1 VGLRRALGSDF
12 FIGGVSYTLED
23 VGIQL
28 NPGLHGPLLAS
39 EPPLGIGPLPIV
51 VPANVPQDILA
62 EQGSRLVSK
71 IDAVLSYDTRN
82 STGLPTAGQR
92 TETRFEVAGGPL
104 GGDRNFYKMELGSA
118 WYFKGLFPGHVLEL
132 GARAA
137 AANSFGSTTNV
148 PFFDRY
154 FLGGIDSLRGYRYRE
169 VGPRSLNEPIG
180 GDTSWF
186 ASAEYSVPI
195 IERLRFAAFYDIGMV
210 YYNPFSFSH
219 SFFGTGSYNDNWGI
233 GIRLLIPQLGPLRLD
248 YGIPIRSDPFNRSHG
263 RFQFSAG
270 FERPF

>member
-1 VGLRRALGSDF
+1 M
-12 FIGGVSYTLED
+12 
-23 VGIQL
+23 
-28 NPGLHGPLLAS
+28 
-39 EPPLGIGPLPIV
+39 
-51 VPANVPQDILA
+51 
-62 EQGSRLVSK
+62 
-71 IDAVLSYDTRN
+71 
-82 STGLPTAGQR
+82 
-92 TETRFEVAGGPL
+92 AGGPL
-104 GGDRNFYKMELGSA
+104 GGDRNFYKLELGSA
-118 WYFKGLFPGHVLEL
+118 WYFKGFFPGHVLEL

-154 FLGGIDSLRGYRYRE
+154 FLGGVETLRGYRYRE
-169 VGPRSLNEPIG
+169 VGPRSLGEPIG

-210 YYNPFSFSH
+210 YYNPFSFTH
-219 SFFGTGSYNDNWGI
+219 SYFGTGSYNDNWGI
-233 GIRLLIPQLGPLRLD
+233 GLRLLIPQLGPLRLD

-263 RFQFSAG
+263 RFQFTAG